1 MPFWLKAV
9 LAIAGV
15 FVAWEI
21 VLAVIHAIFG
31 ALFFIAIGGI
41 AVGAIWY
48 GYHRFMNSLPAYRR
62 RQIRNRRDF

>member
-21 VLAVIHAIFG
+21 VLAVIHVVFS
-31 ALFFIAIGGI
+31 ALFFVAIGGI

-48 GYHRFMNSLPAYRR
+48 GYHKFMNSLPAYRR